1 MSVSIDKE
9 PADEGDAR
17 RVLASWLD
25 DYAGGRCVREDMQE
39 SFLSVCRRN
48 PDAPWD
54 ALALLDQYQRRGK
67 IDGALAR
74 TLKADI
80 AQLVFGNANQTGAPS
95 RDPTEATLDTTGS
108 RWRKLLAENEAS
120 QTEDVE
126 PPFVDPTLFRR
137 DFDPA
142 TRPPPPEMREDP
154 RPARKTQAREPTIS
168 PEVRPDV
175 RPEMR
180 DAQPRQTRQQ
190 KDVLRDRYELLSI
203 LGRGNSGTVY
213 RALDR
218 HRAHLADTAR
228 FVAVKV
234 LKLDYQNRPE
244 ALAALE
250 REFHQAQSLSH
261 PNIVSVFDLDR
272 DGDTYF
278 IVMELLQGE
287 LLADVM
293 ARLRGPMQRQHALAL
308 ISSVGA
314 ALAHAH
320 RRDIVHADLK
330 PRNIMI
336 TATGEV
342 RVLDFGFARHRPL
355 DLHSASAFDAAP
367 ASAPAYA
374 SIERVNGSEP
384 HPSDDVYSLACI
396 AYELLSGEHPFGG
409 RSALL
414 ARANGRRPRNIPGL
428 TRKQMQS
435 LNRALL
441 WGRGERKIDVVDL
454 LAGLGCS
461 EAPNRLVP
469 PELLV
474 ANDTRGQWRRRALG
488 MLVFLAMVA
497 AAAAGFVYLEQNPLP
512 ARRAAAP
519 AATPAAP
526 ESEPPPAAANE
537 SKALATTPPA
547 VEKSSKAQPK
557 PAESKKI
564 AAKPAA
570 AAPRQD
576 TSHDTQSSTRPVVLE
591 FDKDTYVATES
602 DGSVHIVVEREGSTR
617 EAVFFRWSLRSNSA
631 EQGTDFANIGPG
643 TEQIPAGSRTATLT
657 IPLVS
662 DAIVENTE
670 VFLVEIEPITAGVR
684 LGERSHAAVIVVDDD

>member
-1 MSVSIDKE
+1 MPCNDHPPGNQPTVMSVSIDME

-25 DYAGGRCVREDMQE
+25 DYAGGRCDREDMQE

-67 IDGALAR
+67 IDSALAR

-80 AQLVFGNANQTGAPS
+80 AQLVFGNANQTGAPP

-108 RWRKLLAENEAS
+108 RWRKLIAENEAS

-142 TRPPPPEMREDP
+142 TRPPPPELREDP
-154 RPARKTQAREPTIS
+154 AAPRKTQAREPA
-168 PEVRPDV
+168 RDV
-175 RPEMR
+175 P
-180 DAQPRQTRQQ
+180 PRETQRQ
-190 KDVLRDRYELLSI
+190 KDVLRDRYELLSV

-272 DGDTYF
+272 DGDTNF

-293 ARLRGPMQRQHALAL
+293 VRLRGPMQRQHALAL

-320 RRDIVHADLK
+320 RRDVVHADLK

-336 TATGEV
+336 TSTGEV

-374 SIERVNGSEP
+374 SVERVTGSEP

-409 RSALL
+409 RSAVL

-469 PELLV
+469 PEQLL
-474 ANDTRGQWRRRALG
+474 AHDTRGQWRRRALG
-488 MLVFLAMVA
+488 MLVFLAMLG
-497 AAAAGFVYLEQNPLP
+497 AAAAGFVYLEQNPPP
-512 ARRAAAP
+512 ARTPAAP
-519 AATPAAP
+519 AATPVAP
-526 ESEPPPAAANE
+526 ETEPPPAVADD
-537 SKALATTPPA
+537 SKALAATPPA
-547 VEKSSKAQPK
+547 VEKSSKAQSK
-557 PAESKKI
+557 PAEAKKI

-570 AAPRQD
+570 TTPRKD
-576 TSHDTQSSTRPVVLE
+576 PEASTRPVVLE

-602 DGSVHIVVEREGSTR
+602 DGSVRIVVEREGSTQ
-617 EAVFFRWSLRSNSA
+617 EAVFFRWNLRSNSA

-643 TEQIPAGSRTATLT
+643 TEQIPAGSRSATLT

-670 VFLVEIEPITAGVR
+670 VFLVEIEPITAGVT

>member
-17 RVLASWLD
+17 RVLASWLE
-25 DYAGGRCVREDMQE
+25 DYAGGRCDRADMQE
-39 SFLSVCRRN
+39 SFLSVCRSN
-48 PDAPWD
+48 SDAPWD

-67 IDGALAR
+67 IESELAR

-80 AQLVFGNANQTGAPS
+80 AQLVFGNANQTGAPP

-120 QTEDVE
+120 HTEDVE
-126 PPFVDPTLFRR
+126 PSFVDPTLFRR

-142 TRPPPPEMREDP
+142 TRPPPPELREDP
-154 RPARKTQAREPTIS
+154 PAPRKTQAREPAQ
-168 PEVRPDV
+168 EAQRRDV
-175 RPEMR
+175 K
-180 DAQPRQTRQQ
+180 Q

-203 LGRGNSGTVY
+203 LGRDSSGTVY

-244 ALAALE
+244 QLAALE

-278 IVMELLQGE
+278 IVMELLEGE

-320 RRDIVHADLK
+320 RREVVHADLK

-336 TATGEV
+336 TSTGEV
-342 RVLDFGFARHRPL
+342 RVLDFCFARHRPL
-355 DLHSASAFDAAP
+355 DLHSASTFDAAP

-374 SIERVNGSEP
+374 SVERVNGSEP

-409 RSALL
+409 RSAVL

-469 PELLV
+469 PQQLV
-474 ANDTRGQWRRRALG
+474 AYDTRGRWRRRAFG
-488 MLVFLAMVA
+488 VLVFLALLGA
-497 AAAAGFVYLEQNPLP
+497 AVAGFVYLEQHALP
-512 ARRAAAP
+512 ARTPAAP
-519 AATPAAP
+519 VATPAAP
-526 ESEPPPAAANE
+526 ASELPPAAADDTQ
-537 SKALATTPPA
+537 ALHTTPPP
-547 VEKSSKAQPK
+547 VIEKSSKPQPQ
-557 PAESKKI
+557 PAETKKA

-570 AAPRQD
+570 APARQD
-576 TSHDTQSSTRPVVLE
+576 ARQDAGASTRPPVLE

-602 DGSVHIVVEREGSTR
+602 DGSVHVVVERTGSTR

-631 EQGTDFANIGPG
+631 EQGTDFAGIGPG
-643 TEQIPAGSRTATLT
+643 TEQIPAGARSATLT

-662 DAIVENTE
+662 DAVVENTE
-670 VFLVEIEPITAGVR
+670 VFLVEIEPITAGVS
-684 LGERSHAAVIVVDDD
+684 LGERSHAAVIIVDDD